1 MSASP
6 TRRTLAKEAAGFP
19 PEVERALRGFFDD
32 YTDALDPIQGDLVDA
47 LEDGDI
53 DPTTMRSLDV
63 EVRSVF
69 GQYTND
75 IEVVYTNGTENG
87 AHAGRQA
94 AARRYPIDVSFDVV
108 PQNVLDEFSTWS
120 SEMTDQV
127 METMTSDVTNL
138 VRGAHKEGLTID
150 EITEQVDDVF
160 ENDLKDWQAERT
172 ARTATI
178 SSSNAGQHSAYQD
191 ASSVVGTEWVATGD
205 GRTRAAHS
213 AANGQV
219 VGTGGTFIVGG
230 ENLRYP
236 GDPSGSAG
244 NVIHCRCTT
253 IPCFT
258 DAFNQSELATLQAGG
273 RIAA

>member
-1 MSASP
+1 MSASHG
-6 TRRTLAKEAAGFP
+6 RRVLAKEAAGFP

-32 YTDALDPIQGDLVDA
+32 YTDALDPIQGSLVDA

-69 GQYTND
+69 GEYTND

-108 PQNVLDEFSTWS
+108 PQNVLDEFATWS
-120 SEMTDQV
+120 SEMTGQV

-150 EITEQVDDVF
+150 EIAGQVNDIFD
-160 ENDLKDWQAERT
+160 NDLKDWQARRT

-178 SSSNAGQHSAYQD
+178 SSSNAGQQSAYVD
-191 ASSVVGTEWVATGD
+191 ASSVIGTEWVTAMD
-205 GRTRAAHS
+205 GRQRGAHGAADS
-213 AANGQV
+213 QV
-219 VGTGGTFIVGG
+219 VGTDGTFVVGG

-236 GDPSGSAG
+236 GDPAGSAS
-244 NVIHCRCTT
+244 NIIHCRCTT
-253 IPCFT
+253 IPRF
-258 DAFNQSELATLQAGG
+258 ANEFSQSQVATLQAGG
-273 RIAA
+273 RIVA

>member
-1 MSASP
+1 MSVSP

-32 YTDALDPIQGDLVDA
+32 YTDALDPIQSDLVDA
-47 LEDGDI
+47 LEDGAI

-69 GQYTND
+69 GEYTND

-87 AHAGRQA
+87 AHAGREA
-94 AARRYPIDVSFDVV
+94 AVRRYPIDVSFDVV
-108 PQNVLDEFSTWS
+108 PQNVLDEFATWS
-120 SEMTDQV
+120 SQMTGQV

-150 EITEQVDDVF
+150 EIAGQVNDVF
-160 ENDLKDWQAERT
+160 DNDLKDWQARRT

-191 ASSVVGTEWVATGD
+191 ANSVIGTEWVATGD
-205 GRTRAAHS
+205 SRTRAAH
-213 AANGQV
+213 AAADGQV
-219 VGTGGTFIVGG
+219 VGTDGTFVVGG

-236 GDPSGSAG
+236 GDPSGSAS
-244 NVIHCRCTT
+244 NIIHCRCTT
-253 IPCFT
+253 RPVFA
-258 DAFNQSELATLQAGG
+258 DAFTPSEIATLRSGG
-273 RIAA
+273 RISA